1 MEQNVIV
8 LDKTLDIIE
17 YLSLADAPLSL
28 TQISKETGISKST
41 VHRLLKTLV
50 KRHYV
55 EKNEHQYYSIGW
67 KLIQLVGNQINHLE
81 LQTEANPILDN
92 LRAELNL
99 SVHLGILDGAEIVYI
114 EKMSS
119 ASKAYMYSN
128 VGYRTPAHCSSM
140 GKCLLSCM
148 SGHQLDAF
156 LTTAQLERHTKN
168 TMVDPLVFRQYLKK
182 VRAQGWAMDNEE
194 YLLGHRC
201 IGVPIYDYRG
211 EVIASISASGSIMEI
226 PDEKIPFIVAQVK
239 DCALQISRR
248 MGYIE

>member
-1 MEQNVIV
+1 MEQTVIV

-17 YLSLADAPLSL
+17 HLSQADAPISL

-41 VHRLLKTLV
+41 VHRLLKTLLQ
-50 KRHYV
+50 RHYV
-55 EKNEHQYYSIGW
+55 EKNEQQNYSIGW
-67 KLIQLVGNQINHLE
+67 KLIHLVGNQINHLE
-81 LQTEANPILDN
+81 LQTEANPILEN
-92 LRAELNL
+92 LRTELNL

-114 EKMSS
+114 EKINSTS
-119 ASKAYMYSN
+119 RSYMYSN

-156 LTTAQLERHTKN
+156 LDTAQFERHTEN
-168 TMVDPLVFRQYLKK
+168 TMIDPQVFRQYLKK
-182 VRAQGWAMDNEE
+182 VRSQGWAMDNEE

-211 EVIASISASGSIMEI
+211 EAIASISASGSTMDI
-226 PDEKIPFIVAQVK
+226 PDDRIPFIVTQVQ
-239 DCALQISRR
+239 DAAIQISRQ
-248 MGYIE
+248 MGYLI